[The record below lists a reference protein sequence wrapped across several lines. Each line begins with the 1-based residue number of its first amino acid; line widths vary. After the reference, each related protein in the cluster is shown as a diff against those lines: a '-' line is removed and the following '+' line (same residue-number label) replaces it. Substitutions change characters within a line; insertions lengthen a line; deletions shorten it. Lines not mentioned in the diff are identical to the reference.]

1 MLDMIGQ
8 ARILLK
14 IMLTLLRTS
23 CLWQMELDRQQ
34 CDIIK
39 NQELMW
45 GGGGWWWWLIGCP
58 PSLVLFVYSTI
69 EDGLASHSPYFCIII
84 TIAK

>member
-1 MLDMIGQ
+1 MGGGEGGNEARTPTRSCMLDMIGQ
-8 ARILLK
+8 ARMLLK

-39 NQELMW
+39 DQELMW
-45 GGGGWWWWLIGCP
+45 GGGDVGRGVVVVVDRVPTFTC
-58 PSLVLFVYSTI
+58 S
-69 EDGLASHSPYFCIII
+69 FCV
-84 TIAK
+84 

>member
-1 MLDMIGQ
+1 MGGGEGGNEARTPTRSCMLDMIGQ
-8 ARILLK
+8 ARMLLK

-39 NQELMW
+39 DQELMW
-45 GGGGWWWWLIGCP
+45 GGGGG
-58 PSLVLFVYSTI
+58 
-69 EDGLASHSPYFCIII
+69 GGG
-84 TIAK
+84 